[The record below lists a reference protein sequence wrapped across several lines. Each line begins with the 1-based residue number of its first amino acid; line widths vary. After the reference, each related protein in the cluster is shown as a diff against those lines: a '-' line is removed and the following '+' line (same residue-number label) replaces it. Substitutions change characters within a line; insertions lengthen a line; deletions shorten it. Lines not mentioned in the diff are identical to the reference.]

1 MINIY
6 YGPTD
11 EYKEFIDIKVNEN
24 ILSLNNILEAMKE
37 NINEE
42 LESIYE
48 KLVIYE
54 NEYSFL
60 SETGQNMI
68 LYILK
73 ISFEKYHIKEVYMQN
88 PTKQIQSLIINNIDG
103 EHINIKIYE
112 YKKVENDVLIE
123 IHEKFNDKIL
133 FQESVKENLEI
144 VLYHIL
150 KRRNKGKPIVLM
162 FFGESGVGKTETA
175 KYIGSLLG
183 GNIMRVQMSMFQ
195 SSSYL
200 DYLSGSEHNN
210 KSFSRDLLNRKTNIV
225 LLDEF
230 DKTSYSIVSL
240 FYQAFDEGIF
250 SDLNYDVNLND
261 LVFICTTNFLS
272 EKEIRNSLGDPMFYR
287 FDELIKFEKIE
298 KQEIDSLISAI
309 VKRQVEDLD
318 YSEKEVLNGSEFD
331 DNISKLTHLLIKNFD
346 NITINFRVI
355 TRMIVRE
362 IEKILVKEYLD
373 KL

>member
-24 ILSLNNILEAMKE
+24 ILSLNNILEIMKE
-37 NINEE
+37 NKNEE
-42 LESIYE
+42 LESKYD

-60 SETGQNMI
+60 SEAGQNMI

-73 ISFEKYHIKEVYMQN
+73 ISFKKYHIKEVYMQN
-88 PTKQIQSLIINNIDG
+88 PTKQIKSLIINNIDVN
-103 EHINIKIYE
+103 HINIKTYE

-123 IHEKFNDKIL
+123 ITEKFNDKIL

-162 FFGESGVGKTETA
+162 FFGESGVGETETA

-195 SSSYL
+195 SSTYL

-230 DKTSYSIVSL
+230 DKTNYSIVSL

-272 EKEIRNSLGDPMFYR
+272 EKEIRSSLGDPMFYR

-298 KQEIDSLISAI
+298 KQEIDSLISTI
-309 VKRQVEDLD
+309 VKRQIEYLD
-318 YSEKEVLNGSEFD
+318 DSEKIVLKESEFD
-331 DNISKLTHLLIKNFD
+331 DNISKLTYILIKNFE

-355 TRMIVRE
+355 TKMIVRE
-362 IEKILVKEYLD
+362 IEKILVKEYLA

>member
-11 EYKEFIDIKVNEN
+11 EYKEFIDIKANED
-24 ILSLNNILEAMKE
+24 ILSLNSILEVMKE
-37 NINEE
+37 NRNEE
-42 LESIYE
+42 SESIYD

-73 ISFEKYHIKEVYMQN
+73 VSFEKYNVKEVYMQN
-88 PTKQIQSLIINNIDG
+88 PTKQIESLILNNID
-103 EHINIKIYE
+103 EKDINIKTYE
-112 YKKVENDVLIE
+112 YKKIEDEVLIG
-123 IHEKFNDKIL
+123 IHENFNDKIL
-133 FQESVKENLEI
+133 FQESVKEKLEM

-150 KRRNKGKPIVLM
+150 KRRNQGKPIVLM

-195 SSSYL
+195 SSTYL

-230 DKTSYSIVSL
+230 DKTNYSIISL

-261 LVFICTTNFLS
+261 LIFICTTNFLS
-272 EKEIRNSLGDPMFYR
+272 EKEIRDSLGAPMFYR
-287 FDELIKFEKIE
+287 FDELIRFE
-298 KQEIDSLISAI
+298 EIKKEEVSSLINTI
-309 VKRQVEDLD
+309 IKRQTQDLD
-318 YSEKEVLNGSEFD
+318 YLEKIILKESEFD
-331 DNISKLTHLLIKNFD
+331 DNISKLTHILIESFD

-362 IEKILVKEYLD
+362 IDKILVKKYLD
-373 KL
+373 NL